1 MSGVTD
7 LDLGLLGFL
16 TMIAIILLGV
26 PIGIAMAVVG
36 FAGLAVMLGGDGAM
50 NALAIV
56 SSGEVANYN
65 LSVIP
70 FFVLMGLFSA
80 RAGLSRQLFDAASA
94 LIGHLRGGLVM
105 ATVSACALFGAIC
118 GSSLATAATMAKVA
132 VPEMRRHRYSD
143 SLALGSVAAGGTLGI
158 LIPPSIMLV
167 IYALI
172 TETPLVDLF
181 AAALIPGI
189 LQTVMYVIGIGV
201 LCRLR
206 PDLGPASARQSWRA
220 AGRTSLAAAPVILI
234 FTMVIGGLY
243 IGVFTPTE
251 GAAIGAVT
259 TFLYKMHAVGFNWAS
274 VRGVLVETAG
284 TVAMVFMIV
293 MGAALFTYFISF
305 TGLPREFAGMIRDLA
320 IPPLVIAFG
329 IVALYVILGCV
340 MDSIGMLLLTVPV
353 LFPLIRDISMPG
365 ICNRSRNASK
375 RKAMAKSPS
384 ICNPAAC
391 SAAARSFMN

>member
-167 IYALI
+167 IYALSMLPSFH
-172 TETPLVDLF
+172 TKRSD
-181 AAALIPGI
+181 
-189 LQTVMYVIGIGV
+189 
-201 LCRLR
+201 
-206 PDLGPASARQSWRA
+206 
-220 AGRTSLAAAPVILI
+220 SLA
-234 FTMVIGGLY
+234 
-243 IGVFTPTE
+243 
-251 GAAIGAVT
+251 
-259 TFLYKMHAVGFNWAS
+259 
-274 VRGVLVETAG
+274 
-284 TVAMVFMIV
+284 
-293 MGAALFTYFISF
+293 
-305 TGLPREFAGMIRDLA
+305 
-320 IPPLVIAFG
+320 
-329 IVALYVILGCV
+329 
-340 MDSIGMLLLTVPV
+340 
-353 LFPLIRDISMPG
+353 
-365 ICNRSRNASK
+365 
-375 RKAMAKSPS
+375 
-384 ICNPAAC
+384 
-391 SAAARSFMN
+391 